1 MILALN
7 RGGNVFY
14 FGPVG
19 ENGRDIIRYFGD
31 RGVDCPPNR
40 NVAEFILETA
50 VKGGRRKNG
59 KKINWNEEWLKSDNY
74 REVLADIEH
83 TCASRSK
90 LSHTAP
96 KDLPEFAAPMWL
108 QTALL
113 TKRVFTQYWR
123 DPSYLYGKLFISV
136 RQLRPATLMRL
147 M

>member
-19 ENGRDIIRYFGD
+19 ENGRDVIKYFGD
-31 RGVDCPPNR
+31 RGVICPPNR

-59 KKINWNEEWLKSDNY
+59 KIDWNEEWLQSENY
-74 REVLADIEH
+74 REVLADIEQ

-90 LSHTAP
+90 VASAP
-96 KDLPEFAAPMWL
+96 SKDIPEFAASMWL
-108 QTALL
+108 QTVLL

-136 RQLRPATLMRL
+136 SQRRYAQILS
-147 M
+147 